1 MKQLSI
7 VTAYNSLEALS
18 NIKDYHAKEQW
29 ALYSLRKE
37 LRPFVDFY
45 EDLWYSLR
53 IKKRIKALASKY
65 SEFTDEKGMLY
76 DQHYLDYA
84 KEKEELDNLE
94 VEQKINKIELPVVD
108 GVTFLTME
116 LLEDFINFI
125 ET

>member
-7 VTAYNSLEALS
+7 VTAYNNLETLS

-45 EDLWYSLR
+45 EE
-53 IKKRIKALASKY
+53 RIKALGSKY

-76 DQHYLDYA
+76 DQHYLDYI
-84 KEKEELDNLE
+84 KEKEELDSLE
-94 VEQKINKIELPVVD
+94 VEQEISKIELPIVD
-108 GVTFLTME
+108 GITFLTIE
-116 LLEDFINFI
+116 SLEGFVNF
-125 ET
+125 TKP

>member
-7 VTAYNSLEALS
+7 VTAYNNLEALS

-45 EDLWYSLR
+45 EE
-53 IKKRIKALASKY
+53 RIKALASKY
-65 SEFTDEKGMLY
+65 SEFTDDKGMLY
-76 DQHYLDYA
+76 DQHYLDYI

-94 VEQKINKIELPVVD
+94 VEQKINKIELPIVD
-108 GVTFLTME
+108 GITFLTIE
-116 LLEDFINFI
+116 SLENYIMFK
-125 ET
+125 EP